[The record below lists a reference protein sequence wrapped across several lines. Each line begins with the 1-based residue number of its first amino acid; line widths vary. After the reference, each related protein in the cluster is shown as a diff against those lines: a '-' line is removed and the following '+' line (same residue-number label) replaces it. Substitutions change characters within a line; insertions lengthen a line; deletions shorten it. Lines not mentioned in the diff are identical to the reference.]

1 MSIEEIMKEAEKA
14 RREGKFVTIR
24 NEDLAN
30 AMYVSMV
37 RSSLTTLAVT
47 SGFIAVAIAIAKMF

>member
-14 RREGKFVTIR
+14 KARGEFVMVR
-24 NEDLAN
+24 NEDIAN

-37 RSSLTTLAVT
+37 KSSLTTLAVT
-47 SGFIAVAIAIAKMF
+47 SGLIAMAIAIAKIF